1 MKYDLKIGSHVSMSK
16 ANNYFSGSAKE
27 AISFGANALMIYT
40 GAPQNTKRVDTSLMY
55 IKEGQTLLME
65 NNIDFTSII
74 IHAPY
79 IVNLANGDLEKRK
92 FAIEFLKSEYKR
104 TYELGSKIM
113 VLHPGNHLKNS
124 PQQAMDWI
132 IEGLNQIIDPKLG
145 VVIALETMAGKGTEV
160 GRTFEEI
167 KYMLKGVKH
176 QDLVGVCFDTCH
188 VWDAGYD
195 IKNNLNEVLNEFDNI
210 VGFDRI
216 SVLHINDSK
225 NDLNSKKDRHE
236 NIDKGFIGLKAI
248 LDIVWHP
255 KLNGLVKILETPF
268 IEKKAPYK
276 EEIKLL
282 KGNL

>member
-1 MKYDLKIGSHVSMSK
+1 MSK
-16 ANNYFSGSAKE
+16 ANNYLLGSAKE
-27 AISFGANALMIYT
+27 AISFGANSLMIYT
-40 GAPQNTKRVDTSLMY
+40 GAPQNTKRADTSLMH
-55 IKEGQTLLME
+55 IKEGQDLLAK
-65 NNIDFTSII
+65 NNIDLKSII

-92 FAIEFLKSEYKR
+92 FAIEFLKNEYKR

-113 VLHPGNHLKNS
+113 VLHPGNHLKNT
-124 PQQAMDWI
+124 PKQAMDWI

-145 VVIALETMAGKGTEV
+145 VLIALETMAGKGTEV
-160 GRTFEEI
+160 GRSFEEI
-167 KYMLKGVKH
+167 QYMLKGVKH

-188 VWDAGYD
+188 VWDSGYD
-195 IKNNLNEVLNEFDNI
+195 IKNNLNEVLEEFDNI
-210 VGFDRI
+210 VGLEKI